1 MKKIQTTLTADDES
15 RLNQIINAVGLERDQ
30 VLSQPS
36 YVRELI
42 INHINQYSG
51 QEQKSFVNE
60 NVKRLI
66 RDLNNAKQNKT
77 KYNG

>member
-1 MKKIQTTLTADDES
+1 MKKIQTTLSADDES

-66 RDLNNAKQNKT
+66 RDLNNAKT
-77 KYNG
+77 K